1 MSAAEP
7 RTPTAP
13 LPSVEPDPA
22 PSLEG
27 PTPPVQPPP
36 PVSRSRAVTLLRQV
50 LILLAGLAAAA
61 VMVVAGIWQLDVYHS
76 QGRVQSER
84 RAAEPAVPVSA
95 VAQAGQVVVD
105 GYGRSVQVSG
115 RYLPG
120 VQVLVPV
127 EDGGGFR
134 VVSALQLADGD
145 VLPVVRGTVPA
156 ASAPAAPT
164 GPTAGTGILLP
175 SEEAAAG
182 ALPGGQLS
190 AVRVTTL
197 AQQWPGPLVSG
208 YVTLSAPDA
217 TAQGFAPATVEL
229 PEGTGRLRNG
239 AYALQWWVFAA
250 FALVLAVRTARDQ
263 EVREAADEAGTDGL
277 PVVESATG
285 PAAAPAPKS
294 SLPEHLVG
302 DVTGRRP
309 GQPT

>member
-1 MSAAEP
+1 VVAA
-7 RTPTAP
+7 
-13 LPSVEPDPA
+13 
-22 PSLEG
+22 G
-27 PTPPVQPPP
+27 
-36 PVSRSRAVTLLRQV
+36 
-50 LILLAGLAAAA
+50 
-61 VMVVAGIWQLDVYHS
+61 MVVAGIWQLDVYHS
-76 QGRVQSER
+76 QGRAQSER
-84 RAAEPAVPVSA
+84 RAAEPAVPVAS

-127 EDGGGFR
+127 EDGTGFR
-134 VVSALQLADGD
+134 VVSALRLPDGD

-156 ASAPAAPT
+156 APAPAAPT
-164 GPTAGTGILLP
+164 GATTGTGILLP

-182 ALPGGQLS
+182 DLPEGQLS

-217 TAQGFAPATVEL
+217 TAQGLTPATAEL

-250 FALVLAVRTARDQ
+250 FALALAIKTARDQ
-263 EVREAADEAGTDGL
+263 EVREAADVVGTGSTASPDPAG
-277 PVVESATG
+277 A
-285 PAAAPAPKS
+285 PAAGDEPA
-294 SLPEHLVG
+294 E
-302 DVTGRRP
+302 R
-309 GQPT
+309 